1 MKEEWICQVLVDIM
15 AAREVP
21 VEEEVPAAKAL
32 AVREEVPAGPEWV
45 APVWAAI
52 GAAFVPWGTGLLP
65 HPLPTADPEDR
76 PGGAA
81 AAACSRSSP

>member
-21 VEEEVPAAKAL
+21 AEGEAPAAQVW
-32 AVREEVPAGPEWV
+32 AVREEVPVGPVW
-45 APVWAAI
+45 ATPVWAAI
-52 GAAFVPWGTGLLP
+52 GAAFGPWGTDPLP
-65 HPLPTADPEDR
+65 HLLPTAAPDGR

-81 AAACSRSSP
+81 AAACFPSSP

>member
-21 VEEEVPAAKAL
+21 AAQEEV
-32 AVREEVPAGPEWV
+32 RAGPEWV
-45 APVWAAI
+45 TPVWAVI
-52 GAAFVPWGTGLLP
+52 WAAFVPWATDPLP
-65 HPLPTADPEDR
+65 HPLPTAVPEDR

-81 AAACSRSSP
+81 AAACFRSSP

>member
-21 VEEEVPAAKAL
+21 AEEEAPAGKAL
-32 AVREEVPAGPEWV
+32 VVREEVRAVPEWV
-45 APVWAAI
+45 DPVWAAI
-52 GAAFVPWGTGLLP
+52 GAAFVPWATGP
-65 HPLPTADPEDR
+65 HPLPAAVPEDR

-81 AAACSRSSP
+81 AAACFRLLP